1 MPGPEPIRYATLHE
15 SALVRVQGYVCRAAA
30 GGPSA
35 EEEHP
40 RNSIVLMRHGAFRKH
55 FGKRSVVAD
64 VNQAVFFSK
73 GSTPRVSHP
82 ADCGDRGTV
91 FLVRP
96 ETLHEMVREADPSV
110 DERPERPFP
119 FTVGPCDPATF
130 VRHRDFVRGL
140 ASVAGAVDP
149 LWADTEALGLCADVL
164 ASAFAHAGVQPEV
177 RKGATALDHA
187 ERVEAARAF
196 LARDLGARVT
206 LDEVARAAAL
216 SPFHFSRVFRQHAG
230 LPVHRYLTQLRLR
243 AALERLG
250 DGHRDLTALAL
261 DLGFASHAH
270 FTEAFRR
277 EYGVTPS
284 ACRSTPV
291 APAKFAG
298 IR

>member
-1 MPGPEPIRYATLHE
+1 MPGFEPIRYATLHE
-15 SALVRVQGYVCRAAA
+15 SALVRVQDYVCRASA

-40 RNSIVLMRHGAFRKH
+40 RNSIVLMRQGAFRKH
-55 FGKRSVVAD
+55 LGKRSVVAD

-82 ADCGDRGTV
+82 ADSGDRGTV

-96 ETLHEMVREADPSV
+96 ETLHEIVRGLDPSV
-110 DERPERPFP
+110 DDRPDRPFP
-119 FTVGPCDPATF
+119 FAAGPCAPETF
-130 VRHRDFVRGL
+130 VRHRNLVRGL
-140 ASVAGAVDP
+140 RSAADP

-164 ASAFAHAGVQPEV
+164 ESAFAHAGVRAEV
-177 RKGATALDHA
+177 RKDATALDHA

-216 SPFHFSRVFRQHAG
+216 SPFHFSRVFKHHTG

-243 AALERLG
+243 AALDRLAAG
-250 DGHRDLTALAL
+250 ERDLTTLAVE
-261 DLGFASHAH
+261 LGFATHAH
-270 FTEAFRR
+270 FTETFRR
-277 EYGVTPS
+277 EFGMTPS
-284 ACRSTPV
+284 AYRSTPV
-291 APAKFAG
+291 ATAKLAG

>member
-1 MPGPEPIRYATLHE
+1 MPGFEPIRYATLHE
-15 SALVRVQGYVCRAAA
+15 SALARVQDYVCRASA

-40 RNSIVLMRHGAFRKH
+40 RNSIVLMRQGAFRKH

-91 FLVRP
+91 FVVRP
-96 ETLHEMVREADPSV
+96 ETLHEIVREFDPSV

-119 FTVGPCDPATF
+119 FTVAPCDPATF
-130 VRHRDFVRGL
+130 VRHRNFVRRLGS
-140 ASVAGAVDP
+140 AADP

-164 ASAFAHAGVQPEV
+164 ASAFAHAGVRTEV
-177 RKGATALDHA
+177 RKSATTRDHA
-187 ERVEAARAF
+187 DRVEAARAF
-196 LARDLGARVT
+196 LARDLSARVT

-216 SPFHFSRVFRQHAG
+216 SPFHFSRVFRQHTG
-230 LPVHRYLTQLRLR
+230 LPVHRYLIQLRLR
-243 AALERLG
+243 AALDRLAEG
-250 DGHRDLTALAL
+250 ERDLTALGVE
-261 DLGFASHAH
+261 LGFASHAH
-270 FTEAFRR
+270 FTETFRR
-277 EYGVTPS
+277 AFGMTPS
-284 ACRSTPV
+284 AYRGTPV
-291 APAKFAG
+291 ASAKSAR